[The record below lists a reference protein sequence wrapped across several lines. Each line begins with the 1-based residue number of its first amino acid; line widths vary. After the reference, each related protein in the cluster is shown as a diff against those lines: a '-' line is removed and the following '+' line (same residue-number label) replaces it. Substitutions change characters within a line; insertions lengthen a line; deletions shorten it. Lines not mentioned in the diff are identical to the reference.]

1 LEWIDDVQSLGSG
14 VEGSSDADAAADE
27 DQSAEA
33 IEARQD
39 AVAASEQL
47 FLISLFRV
55 SLCDYIAPSL
65 WDPFLS
71 YVTRAADSLLTKK
84 GSWAAHD
91 FRALAW
97 QAIYPRGV
105 VAELKKRRADKL
117 AAKKQAK
124 ADAAAAA
131 AAAAGGSSSN
141 KSHRKKAKSTDDD
154 RIDERSD
161 AEDSSSGEDD
171 DADAAS
177 SDDDDADSHADA
189 ADNLWTDEESEGDED
204 DEAEEDDEEKEP
216 SVFARLHPALLP
228 LLPLPYSRADGM
240 SPNSAL
246 PSAVPVCYSYVH
258 GDSIYQKLRGIEMHL
273 LTRMMQQLQR
283 QQENGGDD
291 DEDPV
296 DEDALELQI
305 DRINRLYRVE
315 LTAPL
320 ADTEAVYAS
329 YLEWQKQQ
337 ATEGVD
343 AQLRAQY
350 DYSLRIATTLGKK
363 FETRWAEME
372 TDGQLTAG
380 IGVLTPAA
388 HEFFTQY
395 IDWLSQSAKSRKRC
409 KDNPSQLWNVLERIV
424 AIGFLEARWW
434 LRFCQLA
441 RQFAVRGS
449 EGSRYVLEVSQRA
462 WRNCPWDAS
471 VAESYLH
478 ALEAQ
483 QVAEPLL
490 VTRSAVEEA
499 MTVVLSHPALLNNAE
514 GAIEVRLQVVG
525 YYWRTVLLP
534 RSSADAT
541 DTSDVYLVRSHFE
554 SLRRLLSFA
563 GATLA
568 PARLSELCARVYRVW
583 VQFESAHMFR
593 WLGDGTHEDAQED
606 AEAAAH
612 KTGVSLPIFRAR
624 QLFQQYV
631 DDDERGSID
640 ARPWMEW
647 IEFELRTPT
656 DSAASAQASFV
667 RGLFRQAI
675 DRLTGHAS
683 FRLESLSSL
692 SNLAPLLQRWM
703 DFELYHSET
712 LTQLQHAQSRC
723 AKYLS
728 ALRTLQAQEAQLQAA
743 AAAQAWAAQVQ
754 EAAAVAAPAEE
765 PAAAAPANWL
775 SKDAPQSR
783 AAAKAA
789 AAKSKEANK
798 SDKEAAI
805 KIKGKKAAAGEHA
818 VSVEAPAAPEA
829 APAAGGGKAKKGKR
843 RRDSGAEATAA
854 VAAAAANG
862 AIAPAA
868 GEAASEEPSSK
879 SFKASA
885 SSDAATSSAAP
896 PAHTLYLSNV
906 PWTVREPE
914 LRALLAPHGTVLH
927 LVVHKAVKGSKAF
940 VEVTLASEDE
950 CVAAGQA
957 LQGKELQPGKTVVVA
972 RQNPNVAT
980 KPDAAVAA
988 AAAAGPAFDPLSVFV
1003 KNLPR
1008 DVEDLPALVRAH
1020 FEPCGAVVGV
1030 EIALTPPSV
1039 DDPTAIPAG
1048 GKWRN
1053 SGVVRFASS
1062 ESVPLALAKH
1072 LSTLQGS
1079 VIGVVPNQA
1088 PSRQRK
1094 LKEKLAAETKRKP
1107 APSSSR
1113 LAFVPRA
1120 TAIQKPDAAADSGV
1134 AAAATEAPIAPLSS
1148 NADFR
1153 KLLLQPRS

>member
-1 LEWIDDVQSLGSG
+1 
-14 VEGSSDADAAADE
+14 
-27 DQSAEA
+27 
-33 IEARQD
+33 
-39 AVAASEQL
+39 
-47 FLISLFRV
+47 
-55 SLCDYIAPSL
+55 
-65 WDPFLS
+65 
-71 YVTRAADSLLTKK
+71 
-84 GSWAAHD
+84 
-91 FRALAW
+91 
-97 QAIYPRGV
+97 
-105 VAELKKRRADKL
+105 
-117 AAKKQAK
+117 
-124 ADAAAAA
+124 
-131 AAAAGGSSSN
+131 
-141 KSHRKKAKSTDDD
+141 
-154 RIDERSD
+154 
-161 AEDSSSGEDD
+161 
-171 DADAAS
+171 
-177 SDDDDADSHADA
+177 
-189 ADNLWTDEESEGDED
+189 
-204 DEAEEDDEEKEP
+204 
-216 SVFARLHPALLP
+216 
-228 LLPLPYSRADGM
+228 
-240 SPNSAL
+240 
-246 PSAVPVCYSYVH
+246 VH

-283 QQENGGDD
+283 QQENGGGDGE
-291 DEDPV
+291 EDL

-372 TDGQLTAG
+372 TNGQLTAG
-380 IGVLTPAA
+380 VGVLTPAA

-424 AIGFLEARWW
+424 SVGFLEARWW

-483 QVAEPLL
+483 QAAEPML
-490 VTRSAVEEA
+490 VARSAVEEA
-499 MTVVLSHPALLNNAE
+499 ITAVLSHPALLNNAE
-514 GAIEVRLQVVG
+514 GAIEVRLQVIG

-534 RSSADAT
+534 RSSPDSTDA
-541 DTSDVYLVRSHFE
+541 SDVYLVRSHFE

-563 GATLA
+563 SATLA
-568 PARLSELCARVYRVW
+568 PARLSELSARVYRVW

-612 KTGVSLPIFRAR
+612 KAGVPLPTFRTR

-631 DDDERGSID
+631 DDDERGGVD

-656 DSAASAQASFV
+656 DSAASAQVPFV

-683 FRLESLSSL
+683 FSLESLSAL
-692 SNLAPLLQRWM
+692 SNLVPLLQRWL

-743 AAAQAWAAQVQ
+743 AAAQAWAAQAQ
-754 EAAAVAAPAEE
+754 EAAAVPVPAEE
-765 PAAAAPANWL
+765 TAAVAPASWL

-789 AAKSKEANK
+789 SAKLKEANK
-798 SDKEAAI
+798 SDKEAAA
-805 KIKGKKAAAGEHA
+805 KTKGKKAAAAGLG
-818 VSVEAPAAPEA
+818 VSVEAPAAPDA

-843 RRDSGAEATAA
+843 RRDSGADATAA
-854 VAAAAANG
+854 AATAAANG
-862 AIAPAA
+862 AIAPAD
-868 GEAASEEPSSK
+868 GEEPSSK

-885 SSDAATSSAAP
+885 TSDAATSSAAP

-950 CVAAGQA
+950 CAAAEQA
-957 LQGKELQPGKTVVVA
+957 LQGKELQPGKKVVVA
-972 RQNPNVAT
+972 RQNPNVVT
-980 KPDAAVAA
+980 KPDAVVTA

-1008 DVEDLPALVRAH
+1008 DVDDLPALVRAH
-1020 FEPCGAVVGV
+1020 FEPCGVVVGV
-1030 EIALTPPSV
+1030 EIALTPPPA
-1039 DDPTAIPAG
+1039 DGIAAPAG

-1120 TAIQKPDAAADSGV
+1120 TAIQKPAAAADAG
-1134 AAAATEAPIAPLSS
+1134 AAAAASEASIAPLSS